1 MGLSKITLYD
11 GSWTEYGQIQ
21 EYDEIKMADE
31 LKQKVVYNNNPEK
44 VYLEKDKDYSFC
56 TCGRSEK

>member
-1 MGLSKITLYD
+1 
-11 GSWTEYGQIQ
+11 
-21 EYDEIKMADE
+21 MADE